1 MFICAVIYNEGYVIV
16 RTLPEPIT
24 YDEMVDVVGG
34 YIEGVYLDGATAYV
48 NEEGKLEGLP
58 KNMSMNTYATNLAH
72 AHNAIYSDDWI
83 AGNMLIVGDCD
94 DEGEMTS
101 LTTEWLNANLKE
113 IANV

>member
-1 MFICAVIYNEGYVIV
+1 MFICAVISNEGYVIV

-24 YDEMVDVVGG
+24 YDEMVSIVGG

-58 KNMSMNTYATNLAH
+58 KNTYATNLAWSH
-72 AHNAIYSDDWI
+72 KAIYGDDWI

>member
-1 MFICAVIYNEGYVIV
+1 MFTCAVISSVGLVIV
-16 RTLPEPIT
+16 RDLPKPIS
-24 YDEMVDVVGG
+24 YDEMVGVVQG

-48 NEEGKLEGLP
+48 NEEGKLQGLR
-58 KNMSMNTYATNLAH
+58 KNEVATALAH
-72 AHNAIYSDDWI
+72 AHNAIYGDDWI
-83 AGNMLIVGDCD
+83 AGNMLIVGNSD